1 MFKYLLFCVFSF
13 SLSASE
19 NQPDP
24 ISTVKAHQD
33 LLNKG
38 HNAAALQY
46 WLPSKRHQLSGMGF
60 SVIEDWFSGVE
71 LTDAVFEQ
79 SCEPNECVITTLVAK
94 DGEHVN
100 LTYRL
105 KKLDGV
111 FYLSNMQSK
120 NAAK

>member
-1 MFKYLLFCVFSF
+1 MFKFLLFCVFSF

-24 ISTVKAHQD
+24 ISTVKAYQD

-38 HNAAALQY
+38 HNAVALQY
-46 WLPSKRHQLSGMGF
+46 WLPSKRHQLSDMGF
-60 SVIEDWFSGVE
+60 SVIEDWFSRVE
-71 LTDAVFEQ
+71 LADAVFEQ
-79 SCEPNECVITTLVAK
+79 RCEPNECVITVLAAK

-120 NAAK
+120 NAAE